1 MLGTPND
8 SERSFINDEKALQYL
23 KHYPQKYGK
32 DLRVMFPGA
41 PLEALDILKK
51 MLKFNPNQRITL
63 DECL

>member
-1 MLGTPND
+1 ML
-8 SERSFINDEKALQYL
+8 
-23 KHYPQKYGK
+23 
-32 DLRVMFPGA
+32 PGA